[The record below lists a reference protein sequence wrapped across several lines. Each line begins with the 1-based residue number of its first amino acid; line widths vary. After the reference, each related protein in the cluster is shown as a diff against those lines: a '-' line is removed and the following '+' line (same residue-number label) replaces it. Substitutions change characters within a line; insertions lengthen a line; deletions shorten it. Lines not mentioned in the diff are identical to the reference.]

1 MRDSNYQ
8 IVINNNWFVEIDEWI
23 FQFFPEDI
31 RKSLDPKKIDSFK
44 NYRQDNGKFIVMSN
58 WNTKYSFE
66 RLEFPLLR
74 IVKKKKYCKLN

>member
-44 NYRQDNGKFIVMSN
+44 NYRQDNLLLWVSEIRNIRSRGSN
-58 WNTKYSFE
+58 F
-66 RLEFPLLR
+66 LF
-74 IVKKKKYCKLN
+74 